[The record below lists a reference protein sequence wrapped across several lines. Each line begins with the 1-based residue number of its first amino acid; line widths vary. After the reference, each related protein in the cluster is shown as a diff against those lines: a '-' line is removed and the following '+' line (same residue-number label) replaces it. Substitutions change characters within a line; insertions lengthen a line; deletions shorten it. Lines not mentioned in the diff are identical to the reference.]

1 MTREI
6 GKVIQ
11 KSKFKSTESA
21 VDFDIVSSNRA
32 LVLGGSG
39 DDNSRKGLLGKVV
52 ESSSMRSMLDHSV
65 WVDLSFPHVI
75 GVFGTRGSGKSFDL
89 GILAECAIVNDNSV
103 STGSSFDGG
112 VIIFDIQD
120 QFWTLGHRPDPNLEE
135 DKKQLEDLES
145 WTLPPSRAPNT
156 ELWLPSG
163 CTFPGGTTQEF
174 VISPIQLNGDDW
186 LSLLELERYSPQ
198 GQALLGLLELYPGST
213 PSELV
218 TKCQPTQLN
227 NFQAS
232 TVEALRWR
240 LEALEGSGLIGHNGT
255 NITDL
260 LKTNTVSIL
269 LLRDLP
275 DELRALVVGVVTRI
289 VSEKMGSMH
298 KKKRISRR
306 TGLKFSNNNL
316 PHRVWLVIDEAHTVV
331 PSEGR
336 TAATQPIINYVKRG
350 RDAGLSLIFAT
361 QQPSA
366 VDKRLMSQVDFTLT
380 HRLGF
385 ESDLAAAI
393 ARMPTRSNG
402 TYETTGGRT
411 ITSTEI
417 IRSLETGEAI
427 VADSCSPRTII
438 IKLRPRVSA
447 HGGNTPK

>member
-11 KSKFKSTESA
+11 KSRFRSTEST
-21 VDFDIVSSNRA
+21 VDFDINSSNRA
-32 LVLGGSG
+32 LIVGGSG
-39 DDNSRKGLLGKVV
+39 DDNSKKGLLGKVV

-65 WVDLSFPHVI
+65 WIDLGFPHVVGI
-75 GVFGTRGSGKSFDL
+75 FGTRGSGKSFDL
-89 GILAECAIVNDNSV
+89 GILTECAITGDGIV

-120 QFWTLGHRPDPNLEE
+120 QFWTLGYKPDPNLEE
-135 DKKQLEDLES
+135 DSKQLEDLES
-145 WTLPPSRAPNT
+145 WTLPPSSALNI
-156 ELWLPSG
+156 ELWLPAG
-163 CTFPGGTTQEF
+163 CTFPGGSTKEF

-186 LSLLELERYSPQ
+186 LALLDLERYTPQ

-213 PSELV
+213 PSEL
-218 TKCQPTQLN
+218 TAKCQPAQLK

-255 NITDL
+255 DITNL
-260 LKTNTVSIL
+260 LNKNSLTVL
-269 LLRDLP
+269 LLRELS
-275 DELRALVVGVVTRI
+275 DELRALVVGVVTR
-289 VSEKMGSMH
+289 VVADKMGRMH

-306 TGLKFSNNNL
+306 TGSKLESNNL
-316 PHRVWLVIDEAHTVV
+316 PDRAWLVIDEAHTVV
-331 PSEGR
+331 PSEGK

-385 ESDLAAAI
+385 ESDLTAAI
-393 ARMPTRSNG
+393 ARMPTRSSG
-402 TYETTGGRT
+402 TYDTTGGRP

-417 IRSLETGEAI
+417 IRSLKTGEAI
-427 VADSCSPRTII
+427 VADSCSPRTVIV
-438 IKLRPRVSA
+438 KLRPRVTA